1 MGLFGDS
8 DLKEKNARLQKEN
21 EELQERCRLLQEE
34 LEQSKHQMPANTVE
48 EDTDPFRQLMIYQNE
63 QLRPGMLDCQK
74 NMADSVT
81 FSKKLITESQELLDN
96 IKQLSSNTGKISEAL
111 SRLDVTSNESEHTVK
126 TLADRAQEIV
136 QILSLIK
143 DISEQTNLLALN
155 AAIEASRAGEHGRG
169 FAVVADEVR
178 KLAERTD
185 KAVSEIQVVIQSMQ
199 QDVLDMEQKS
209 DDVRRYLDQSNA
221 LIGDF
226 EQSFEHETAMMET
239 TFHDIF
245 YTTDRVFMT
254 LAKLDHLIWKVNS
267 YLSAAKGEEAF
278 KFVDHHNCRLG
289 KWYYEGDGK
298 EHFSDASSYIELEEP
313 HSIVHNGTK
322 KVFDVV
328 HHDVIDHDELQA
340 AFEEMELGSQKVFDL
355 LDKILFESSKS
366 HGRDQEEGKK

>member
-8 DLKEKNARLQKEN
+8 HLRDENTRLQQEN
-21 EELQERCRLLQEE
+21 EELQKRCRLLEEE
-34 LEQSKHQMPANTVE
+34 LKQSNSQAPSETTPI
-48 EDTDPFRQLMIYQNE
+48 TDPFRQLMVYQNE

-81 FSKKLITESQELLDN
+81 FSKKLINESQELLEN
-96 IKQLSSNTGKISEAL
+96 IKHLSSNTGKISEAL
-111 SRLDVTSNESEHTVK
+111 SRLDITSSESEHTVK
-126 TLADRAQEIV
+126 TLSDRAQEIV

-209 DDVRRYLDQSNA
+209 DDVRRYLNQSSS

-267 YLSAAKGEEAF
+267 YLSAAKGAEAF
-278 KFVDHHNCRLG
+278 KFVDHNNCRLG

-298 EHFSDASSYIELEEP
+298 EHFSDAASYDDLEEP
-313 HSIVHNGTK
+313 HSVVHNGTH
-322 KVFDVV
+322 KVFDLIKSE
-328 HHDVIDHDELQA
+328 DIDHEALQA
-340 AFEEMELGSQKVFDL
+340 AFEEMELGSQKVFEL
-355 LDKILFESSKS
+355 LDKILFETSKA
-366 HGRDQEEGKK
+366 HGLENGKEG